1 MYIFKFADI
10 GEGLHEGTVGEINV
24 KVGDAVKEGDTLFTV
39 ETDKVTSEI
48 PSPATGKIAKML
60 FNEGDVI
67 HVGQVIFHIDDG
79 TGDAPAEQVTKEE
92 APAKESGGE
101 KAASVV
107 GDLKVSNDLFSFD
120 NLKSSKATSAPA
132 PKAEATTP
140 KSASTSSFDWKAIKP
155 KGDGEAVDAVV
166 IGAGPGGYLLAGML
180 GKAGLKTVCIEKKY
194 AGGVCLNVGC
204 IPTKT
209 LLKTTKLINYGKHA
223 AKYGISVD
231 PSNITYDWKAMQER
245 KTTVSSTLEKGVE
258 GLLKMNKVEFIK
270 GAAKI
275 IDRYNVKVKSRVFT
289 TKLIIIATGS
299 SPRNLPVKGFD
310 EGIKAGIV
318 IDSTGA
324 LALKKVP
331 KTLTIIGGGVIGLEF
346 ATIYN
351 ELGTK
356 VTILE
361 GGPSILGPMDGEVK
375 KLVIKKLKDTGIA
388 VETEVKINKLEKDLV
403 HYTSKDGK
411 DKKVKSEK
419 VLVSIGRTPNNLSID
434 KTTDVKIGSRGE
446 IEVNEHLQTSVDNIF
461 AIGDV
466 VGQAMLAHTAYAHAR
481 VVNSFLL
488 EDAKVKYN
496 KHRVPGCV
504 YTYPEISSIGKTEEQ
519 LKAEGIA
526 YGKSVWQNQSLGKA
540 LADGS
545 TDGFVKLL
553 FDKEFG
559 ILLGAHII
567 NDTSSDMIGEL
578 ALLMELEGT
587 IWELANTIHPHPST
601 SEGIWEAAMHGLSQL
616 KK

>member
-1 MYIFKFADI
+1 
-10 GEGLHEGTVGEINV
+10 
-24 KVGDAVKEGDTLFTV
+24 
-39 ETDKVTSEI
+39 
-48 PSPATGKIAKML
+48 
-60 FNEGDVI
+60 
-67 HVGQVIFHIDDG
+67 
-79 TGDAPAEQVTKEE
+79 
-92 APAKESGGE
+92 
-101 KAASVV
+101 
-107 GDLKVSNDLFSFD
+107 
-120 NLKSSKATSAPA
+120 
-132 PKAEATTP
+132 
-140 KSASTSSFDWKAIKP
+140 
-155 KGDGEAVDAVV
+155 
-166 IGAGPGGYLLAGML
+166 
-180 GKAGLKTVCIEKKY
+180 
-194 AGGVCLNVGC
+194 
-204 IPTKT
+204 
-209 LLKTTKLINYGKHA
+209 
-223 AKYGISVD
+223 
-231 PSNITYDWKAMQER
+231 MQER

-275 IDRYNVKVKSRVFT
+275 IDRYNIKVKSRTFT

-375 KLVIKKLKDTGIA
+375 KLVLKKLKDTGIA

-519 LKAEGIA
+519 LKAEGVA
-526 YGKSVWQNQSLGKA
+526 YGKSV
-540 LADGS
+540 
-545 TDGFVKLL
+545 
-553 FDKEFG
+553 
-559 ILLGAHII
+559 
-567 NDTSSDMIGEL
+567 
-578 ALLMELEGT
+578 
-587 IWELANTIHPHPST
+587 
-601 SEGIWEAAMHGLSQL
+601 
-616 KK
+616 